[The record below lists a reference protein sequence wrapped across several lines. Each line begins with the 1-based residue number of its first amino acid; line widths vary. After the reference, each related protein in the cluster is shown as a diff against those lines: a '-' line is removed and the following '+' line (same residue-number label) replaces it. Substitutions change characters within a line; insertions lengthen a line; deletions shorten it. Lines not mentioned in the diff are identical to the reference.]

1 MDTQES
7 SPRIAGLDLM
17 KSLGLYLVVLYHLT
31 FRNPPDVLSGRL
43 LPILIYGLGT
53 LMSVCVPLFFTASG
67 ALSLRRPVNLR
78 KNIWRCVHL
87 AVLTVCW
94 TAVSLLTVLVLRRE
108 HRSPGEFLEIAEA
121 LSVGYIQHLWYL
133 PTFLFLTLL
142 MPVLQGLRSGSKQV
156 YRYGLCL
163 LLLLTFGNL
172 FLNDLEYLLRWLLG
186 RTGHT
191 GTRQFFWYVNYFGCY
206 YWYSLAYLALGA
218 YLCDHLQEL
227 SKYRRPAAAVILLCG
242 GFLTLFAMAR
252 CQVRQTVFDPVF
264 NNYGDPFTLLLTG
277 AVSLL
282 LLTCHPGKR
291 LQRATKSLATCSLG
305 IYLIHWLLIEAL
317 LDYWPALVRFTA
329 VAPLTAVVVLGISWG
344 LCWLLLKVPF
354 LRNFFTAAPDWLHHM
369 T

>member
-1 MDTQES
+1 MDTREA

-94 TAVSLLTVLVLRRE
+94 AAVS
-108 HRSPGEFLEIAEA
+108 
-121 LSVGYIQHLWYL
+121 
-133 PTFLFLTLL
+133 LL

-191 GTRQFFWYVNYFGCY
+191 GTRQFFWYVNYFGGY

-354 LRNFFTAAPDWLHHM
+354 LRNFFTAAPDWLHHV